1 MTALK
6 VAWLVLV
13 SVVAVG
19 LSRVLMGA
27 DGTMGALLGAGLG
40 VVLCLVSAFITRRVR
55 KAERPNVKLVMAG
68 VIVSFWLLISF
79 VLLVN
84 YLAPH
89 LVRPAALT
97 ALAVYLAYRG
107 AEVVEL
113 SRPAGVVA
121 GRGRLTLS
129 GLSGTSETESGKE
142 TR

>member
-27 DGTMGALLGAGLG
+27 DGTVGALLGVGLG

-55 KAERPNVKLVMAG
+55 KAENVRLVMVG

-79 VLLVN
+79 VLLVD

-107 AEVVEL
+107 AEVLEL
-113 SRPAGVVA
+113 SRPAGIAA

-129 GLSGTSETESGKE
+129 GLSGTSETERGKE